1 MRLRASAITH
11 GDGTAARKAYP
22 AGASLLGVPDATS
35 SFRDDR
41 LHVTVRKLAGDIP
54 ALASEGPAAVSPS
67 RWQPG
72 EPPPSSVH
80 SSPSEKMPIPCHLLV
95 AGLSVWGFQCGLDLM
110 KRVVAEARVRP
121 PELLTG
127 VLLHT
132 WRRELSLAWE
142 RVVNGA
148 LPRRLAVL
156 GSEKKPFYSVAELG
170 RGFAGFPVLRINFL
184 FPGVIKSS
192 VRRGALGAN
201 DVRGPQPGL
210 K

>member
-22 AGASLLGVPDATS
+22 ARASLLGMPVATS
-35 SFRDDR
+35 SFPDDR
-41 LHVTVRKLAGDIP
+41 LHVTVRQLAGDIP

-80 SSPSEKMPIPCHLLV
+80 SSPSEKTPIPCHLLV
-95 AGLSVWGFQCGLDLM
+95 AGLSVWGFRCGPDLM

-121 PELLTG
+121 LELLTG

-148 LPRRLAVL
+148 LTRLLAVP
-156 GSEKKPFYSVAELG
+156 GSEKKAFLLCCRVGARLCRIPSPADQFPFSRCHKV
-170 RGFAGFPVLRINFL
+170 
-184 FPGVIKSS
+184 KC
-192 VRRGALGAN
+192 
-201 DVRGPQPGL
+201 
-210 K
+210 